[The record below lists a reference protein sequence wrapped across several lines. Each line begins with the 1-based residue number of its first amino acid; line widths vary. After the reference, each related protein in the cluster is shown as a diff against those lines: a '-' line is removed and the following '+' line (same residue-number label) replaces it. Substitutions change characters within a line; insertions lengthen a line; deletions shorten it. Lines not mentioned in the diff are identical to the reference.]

1 MPDKEVPNQEEG
13 VIKYGVLQKKGD
25 GILGVGVGWKTRYFR
40 LRQGML
46 EYFSDK
52 NCSSL
57 KGTINLKGIT
67 QINLETSNLQ
77 LNDQS
82 GRLWQ
87 LKAESETEAQSW
99 FQAIEKQLV
108 AKVIHQG
115 WMATRSLILGTWT
128 ERFFVLGDRGTLD
141 YYKYSLK
148 EIMIGKIDLESI
160 LLISPGSRTQYGRDH
175 TMQIV
180 TKDKNWVLACADAES
195 FGTWISNFERT
206 VPGSK
211 RFKSSHEGSLL
222 KTGKIISSLKPRY
235 FALCKT
241 WLFYFVS
248 VKQCLKFKSIIFF
261 NEKTFNR
268 AFRLYVQG
276 AIELRGADIEEVK
289 REELVF
295 GFNIQTPTRKYELAA
310 FSEEERE
317 TWMEVLTPI
326 CNNVEKEPS
335 QPSEVLILGKVEDEF
350 EAKVDWQTDYLKQIM
365 EDEQPLNADRNLSE
379 EVDICL

>member
-1 MPDKEVPNQEEG
+1 MPDKEVPNHEEG
-13 VIKYGVLQKKGD
+13 LIKHGVLQKKGK
-25 GILGVGVGWKTRYFR
+25 GILGVGVGWKTRYFC
-40 LRQGML
+40 LQQGML
-46 EYFSDK
+46 KYFSDK

-57 KGTINLKGIT
+57 KGTINLKDIT
-67 QINLETSNLQ
+67 QINLDTSNLQ

-87 LKAESETEAQSW
+87 LKAESETQAQSW
-99 FQAIEKQLV
+99 FQAIEKQLA

-115 WMATRSLILGTWT
+115 WMATKSLLLGTWT
-128 ERFFVLGDRGTLD
+128 ERFFVLGDGGTLD

-175 TMQIV
+175 TMQLV
-180 TKDKNWVLACADAES
+180 TKDKSWVLACENAES

-206 VPGSK
+206 VPGAK
-211 RFKSSHEGSLL
+211 RFISSHEGPLL
-222 KTGKIISSLKPRY
+222 KTGILRSSMKPRY

-248 VKQCLKFKSIIFF
+248 VKQCVKFKSIIFF

-268 AFRLYVQG
+268 AFRLYVKG
-276 AIELRGADIEEVK
+276 AIDLRGANMEEVK

-295 GFNIQTPTRKYELAA
+295 GFDIQTRTKKYQLAA

-317 TWMEVLTPI
+317 TWMEVLAPI
-326 CNNVEKEPS
+326 CNNVEKQSS
-335 QPSEVLILGKVEDEF
+335 QSPEVLILGEVEDEF
-350 EAKVDWQTDYLKQIM
+350 EAKVDWPLDYLKQIM
-365 EDEQPLNADRNLSE
+365 EDEQPLNAERSLSE
-379 EVDICL
+379 EIDICL